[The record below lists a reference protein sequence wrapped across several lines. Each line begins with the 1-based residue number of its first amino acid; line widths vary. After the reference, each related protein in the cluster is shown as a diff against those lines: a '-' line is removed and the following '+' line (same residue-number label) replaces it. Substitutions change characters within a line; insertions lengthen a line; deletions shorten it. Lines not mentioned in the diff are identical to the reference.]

1 MERLLLIV
9 LAQLVTPATE
19 TKLPA
24 SQVLAEDA
32 CRLPVFNEPIARI
45 IPAAVVS
52 GTVTL
57 DVIAGK
63 VMEYLTG
70 TPEAAIAKVLT
81 HE

>member
-1 MERLLLIV
+1 
-9 LAQLVTPATE
+9 
-19 TKLPA
+19 
-24 SQVLAEDA
+24 
-32 CRLPVFNEPIARI
+32 VFNEPIARI